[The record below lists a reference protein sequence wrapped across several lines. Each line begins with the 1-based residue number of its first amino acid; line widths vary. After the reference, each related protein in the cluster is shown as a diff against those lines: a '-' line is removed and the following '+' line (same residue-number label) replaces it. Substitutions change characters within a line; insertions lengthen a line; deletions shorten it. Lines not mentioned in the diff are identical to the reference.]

1 MLESS
6 ILLAVCDLHVA
17 PYLVAKEFCIV
28 IKGLDLILGVA
39 LNLFWLDVV
48 PSAWICLDQ
57 AYIGGNVFR

>member
-6 ILLAVCDLHVA
+6 ISLAVCDLHVA

-39 LNLFWLDVV
+39 LNLFWLDVGAV
-48 PSAWICLDQ
+48 CLDLS
-57 AYIGGNVFR
+57 